1 MTMDP
6 EGAGTAGA
14 GLITDDVLRW
24 AEETPDAV
32 AMSYEGIDHTWAQ
45 WAERVRRV
53 SGALLAAGLGRG
65 DRVAFLDKNHPAAM
79 EVTLGAGQIGAANA
93 VVNWRL
99 AGEELRHVLAD
110 AGPRILFVGAELA
123 ATVEALRAELPT
135 VERVVVVGGDDDGYE
150 AWLASGSDEPV
161 SGMAV
166 PDDVALI
173 LYTSGTTGFPK
184 GAMLTH
190 RGLHAHTRNLQV
202 QFPMGPGDRNLVAMP
217 LFHVGGSCY
226 ALIGFSQGA
235 PTTML
240 REVTGPGIIGSVLGG
255 CTHAFLVPA
264 VLAGLVQAGPAAM
277 APMARM
283 KILGYGAS
291 PAPLPVLRAC
301 LAAWPDTEVL
311 QVYGMTEL
319 SGVVLT
325 LSPAAHRDATRP
337 DRLASAGHPVQGT
350 EVRIVDP
357 ATLEDVAPG
366 AAGELWFRTEQV
378 MAGYLNHPEATAETI
393 TDDGWLRSGDI
404 GRADDGGFV
413 FVEDRIKDMII
424 TGGENV
430 YSPEVERVIQE
441 HPAVAEVAVIGIP
454 DETWGESILAI
465 VAPRPDAAVDE
476 AELIAFCREHLAGYK
491 CPKHVEVRD
500 VLPRNASGKL
510 LKPQLRRPYWE
521 GRDRRI

>member
-1 MTMDP
+1 MTMNSD
-6 EGAGTAGA
+6 GAGLTAGA
-14 GLITDDVLRW
+14 GLITDDVFRW
-24 AEETPDAV
+24 AARTPEAP
-32 AMSYEGIDHTWAQ
+32 AMRYEDTEHTWAQ
-45 WAERVRRV
+45 WGERVRRV
-53 SGALLAAGLGRG
+53 SGALLAAGISRG
-65 DRVAFLDKNHPAAM
+65 DHVAFLDKNHPATM

-93 VVNWRL
+93 VINWRL
-99 AGEELRHVLAD
+99 AGDELRHVLGDSA
-110 AGPRILFVGAELA
+110 PRILFVGEELVPA
-123 ATVEALRAELPT
+123 YESVKDDLPSI
-135 VERVVVVGGDDDGYE
+135 EKVVVVGAGGDYE
-150 AWLASGSDEPV
+150 SWLADGSDAPV
-161 SGMAV
+161 VGMAT
-166 PDDVALI
+166 PDDTALI

-190 RGLHAHTRNLQV
+190 RGLAAHTRNLQV
-202 QFPMGPGDRNLVAMP
+202 QFPMAEGDRNLVAMP

-226 ALIGFSQGA
+226 ALIGFAEGA

-277 APMARM
+277 EPMSRM

-325 LSPAAHRDATRP
+325 LSPEAHRDASRP
-337 DRLASAGHPVQGT
+337 ERLAAAGHPVRGT

-357 ATLEDVAPG
+357 ATFEDVEPG
-366 AAGELWFRTEQV
+366 QPGELWFRTEQA
-378 MAGYLNHPEATAETI
+378 MAGYLNRPEATAETI
-393 TDDGWLRSGDI
+393 TPGGWLRSGDV
-404 GRADDGGFV
+404 GRVDDGGFV
-413 FVEDRIKDMII
+413 FIEDRIKDMII

-430 YSPEVERVIQE
+430 YSPEVERVVQE

-454 DETWGESILAI
+454 DETWGESIVAI
-465 VAPRPDAAVDE
+465 VSPKPGATLDPE
-476 AELIAFCREHLAGYK
+476 ELIAYCREHLAAYK
-491 CPKHVEVRD
+491 CPRRVEVRD

-521 GRDRRI
+521 GQERKI